1 MNGLDLFRF
10 IAALFVI
17 LFHYTYRGS
26 QSDHFIS
33 ISFPEIDFITKYGY
47 LGVQFFFMI
56 SGFVIMMS
64 SHHGSYKKFLISR
77 ISRLYPTFWL
87 CCTLTYIITLLLNDN
102 IALSANLK
110 QYFVNL
116 TMLAGFFKVPS
127 IDGAYWSLY
136 VEIYFYV
143 LIFTLLIFKK
153 INKLETYLG
162 YWLAITILADI
173 FNISAISKLFMTNY
187 SIYFIA
193 GGLFYYIWID
203 KINIH
208 RLILI
213 TICIIYSITVS
224 VEQANYLSERY
235 NDYYSNVTISIILF
249 AFYLSM
255 GYIVVFK
262 NSIIN
267 KINWIKLGALTYPL
281 YLLHQNIG
289 YILINQLSNLN
300 IMNKY
305 TIILFII
312 FLMIIISYII
322 GNIIEPKQIKN
333 TKKLLMKIIK

>member
-1 MNGLDLFRF
+1 
-10 IAALFVI
+10 
-17 LFHYTYRGS
+17 
-26 QSDHFIS
+26 
-33 ISFPEIDFITKYGY
+33 
-47 LGVQFFFMI
+47 
-56 SGFVIMMS
+56 
-64 SHHGSYKKFLISR
+64 
-77 ISRLYPTFWL
+77 
-87 CCTLTYIITLLLNDN
+87 
-102 IALSANLK
+102 
-110 QYFVNL
+110 
-116 TMLAGFFKVPS
+116 
-127 IDGAYWSLY
+127 
-136 VEIYFYV
+136 
-143 LIFTLLIFKK
+143 
-153 INKLETYLG
+153 
-162 YWLAITILADI
+162 
-173 FNISAISKLFMTNY
+173 MTNY

>member
-1 MNGLDLFRF
+1 MTTYNYNRNRINGLDLFRF

-153 INKLETYLG
+153 NKQTR
-162 YWLAITILADI
+162 
-173 FNISAISKLFMTNY
+173 NLFRLLVSYNY
-187 SIYFIA
+187 TS
-193 GGLFYYIWID
+193 
-203 KINIH
+203 
-208 RLILI
+208 
-213 TICIIYSITVS
+213 
-224 VEQANYLSERY
+224 
-235 NDYYSNVTISIILF
+235 
-249 AFYLSM
+249 
-255 GYIVVFK
+255 GYI
-262 NSIIN
+262 
-267 KINWIKLGALTYPL
+267 
-281 YLLHQNIG
+281 
-289 YILINQLSNLN
+289 
-300 IMNKY
+300 
-305 TIILFII
+305 
-312 FLMIIISYII
+312 
-322 GNIIEPKQIKN
+322 
-333 TKKLLMKIIK
+333 